1 MKLFRGTVL
10 ALALAAA
17 ALGGCSSGGEGGQE
31 PGAAA
36 IDTTNDNPLDGLS
49 TQQVQREAQAI
60 SPDQADQQG
69 LVDSTIHLENL
80 SSTDS
85 APPGASTPN
94 PVRPGTPAAARGD
107 TASPLPETKPGV
119 TPRP

>member
-1 MKLFRGTVL
+1 MKLVRGTVL
-10 ALALAAA
+10 ALLAAVV
-17 ALGGCSSGGEGGQE
+17 LGGCKSDGDSGQG

-36 IDTTNDNPLDGLS
+36 IDTTNDNALDGLS
-49 TQQVQREAQAI
+49 TQQVQREAQAV

-80 SSTDS
+80 SSSDS

-94 PVRPGTPAAARGD
+94 PARPGTPAAARGD

>member
-1 MKLFRGTVL
+1 MKLLRGTVL
-10 ALALAAA
+10 ALLAAA
-17 ALGGCSSGGEGGQE
+17 ALGGCSSEGDDGEG

-36 IDTTNDNPLDGLS
+36 IDTTNDNAMDGLS

-69 LVDSTIHLENL
+69 LVDTTIHLENL

-94 PVRPGTPAAARGD
+94 PARPGTPAATRGD
-107 TASPLPETKPGV
+107 TASPLPETKPGA